1 MLCSDLVLGS
11 VVGVLVG
18 WFCFAVRFGFVLQ
31 LVGLVLFVG
40 FCFSGCLLLVLFYCI
55 AATVFAVG
63 LVVFGFACF
72 LWVGFW
78 CLGFDVMVVLRL
90 RLRCSFAVVV
100 WVCNCLWCLVALGSL
115 SCCLGFVLCICLW
128 LVVC

>member
-55 AATVFAVG
+55 AATVLLSDWLCLALRVSCG
-63 LVVFGFACF
+63 SVFG
-72 LWVGFW
+72 
-78 CLGFDVMVVLRL
+78 
-90 RLRCSFAVVV
+90 V
-100 WVCNCLWCLVALGSL
+100 WVCRDGCFEAAIAMQFYCGCVG
-115 SCCLGFVLCICLW
+115 V
-128 LVVC
+128 